1 MAAESTA
8 TAVWEG
14 DLAHGGGRVAPASGA
29 FPEQEVTWASR
40 TSRSAGKTSPEELIA
55 AAHAAC
61 YSMAFSN
68 ALAAGGHAPER
79 VEGSATATLEGEG
92 GPRISTMDLVGRGR
106 GPGVGESAF
115 QGAGAPGQGGVPGI
129 EESAFQEAAAAA
141 KDGCPVSGALK
152 GNVEIRLEATLES

>member
-79 VEGSATATLEGEG
+79 VEVSATATFEVEG
-92 GPRISTMDLVGRGR
+92 GPRISTMDLVVRGR
-106 GPGVGESAF
+106 
-115 QGAGAPGQGGVPGI
+115 VPGI

-152 GNVEIRLEATLES
+152 GNVEIRLDATLES

>member
-8 TAVWEG
+8 NAVWEG

-61 YSMAFSN
+61 YAMAFSN
-68 ALAAGGHAPER
+68 TLAEGGHTPER
-79 VEGSATATLEGEG
+79 VEVSATATFEVEG
-92 GPRISTMDLVGRGR
+92 GPRITTMDLVVRAR
-106 GPGVGESAF
+106 
-115 QGAGAPGQGGVPGI
+115 VPGI
-129 EESAFQEAAAAA
+129 DEPEFQEAAGAA

-152 GNVEIRLEATLES
+152 GNVEIRLDATLEG

>member
-8 TAVWEG
+8 NAVWEG

-29 FPEQEVTWASR
+29 FEKQEVTWASR

-61 YSMAFSN
+61 YAMAFSHT
-68 ALAAGGHAPER
+68 LAEAGHTPER
-79 VEGSATATLEGEG
+79 VEVSATATFDVEG
-92 GPRISTMDLVGRGR
+92 GPRISQMALVVRGR
-106 GPGVGESAF
+106 
-115 QGAGAPGQGGVPGI
+115 VPGI
-129 EESAFQEAAAAA
+129 DESAFQEAANGA

-152 GNVEIRLEATLES
+152 GNVEITLDATLEG

>member
-8 TAVWEG
+8 NAVWEG

-40 TSRSAGKTSPEELIA
+40 TRRSAGKTSPEELIA

-61 YSMAFSN
+61 YAMAFSN
-68 ALAAGGHAPER
+68 TLADGGHTPER
-79 VEGSATATLEGEG
+79 VEVSATATFEVEG
-92 GPRISTMDLVGRGR
+92 GPRITTMDLVVRGR
-106 GPGVGESAF
+106 
-115 QGAGAPGQGGVPGI
+115 VPGI
-129 EESAFQEAAAAA
+129 DESEFQQAAAAA

-152 GNVEIRLEATLES
+152 GNVDIRLDATLEG

>member
-8 TAVWEG
+8 NAVWEG

-29 FPEQEVTWASR
+29 FDEQEVTWASR

-61 YSMAFSN
+61 FAMAFSHT
-68 ALAAGGHAPER
+68 LAEGGHTAER
-79 VEGSATATLEGEG
+79 VEVSATATFDTEG
-92 GPRISTMDLVGRGR
+92 GPRISTMALTVRGR
-106 GPGVGESAF
+106 
-115 QGAGAPGQGGVPGI
+115 VPGI
-129 EESAFQEAAAAA
+129 DEPAFQEAANAA

-152 GNVEIRLEATLES
+152 GNVDITLDATLES

>member
-8 TAVWEG
+8 NAVWEG
-14 DLAHGGGRVAPASGA
+14 DLAHGGGRVAPGSGA

-61 YSMAFSN
+61 YAMAFSHT
-68 ALAAGGHAPER
+68 LAEAGHAPER
-79 VEGSATATLEGEG
+79 VEVSATATFDVEG
-92 GPRISTMDLVGRGR
+92 GPRISTMALVVRGR
-106 GPGVGESAF
+106 
-115 QGAGAPGQGGVPGI
+115 VPGI
-129 EESAFQEAAAAA
+129 EDAAFQEAANGA

-152 GNVEIRLEATLES
+152 GNVEITLDATLES

>member
-8 TAVWEG
+8 NAVWEG

-29 FPEQEVTWASR
+29 FDEQEVTWASR

-61 YSMAFSN
+61 YAMAFSHT
-68 ALAAGGHAPER
+68 LAEGGHTPER
-79 VEGSATATLEGEG
+79 VEVSATATFETEG
-92 GPRISTMDLVGRGR
+92 GPRISTMALVVRGR
-106 GPGVGESAF
+106 
-115 QGAGAPGQGGVPGI
+115 VPGI
-129 EESAFQEAAAAA
+129 EDSAFQEAAGAA

-152 GNVEIRLEATLES
+152 GNVEITLDATLEG

>member
-40 TSRSAGKTSPEELIA
+40 TRRSAGKTSPEELIA

-61 YSMAFSN
+61 YAMAFSN
-68 ALAAGGHAPER
+68 TLAEGGHTPER
-79 VEGSATATLEGEG
+79 LDVSATATFETEG
-92 GPRISTMDLVGRGR
+92 GPRISTMALTVRGR
-106 GPGVGESAF
+106 
-115 QGAGAPGQGGVPGI
+115 VPGI
-129 EESAFQEAAAAA
+129 DEGTFQDAANAA

-152 GNVEIRLEATLES
+152 GNVEITLDATLEG

>member
-8 TAVWEG
+8 NAVWEG

-40 TSRSAGKTSPEELIA
+40 TRRSVGKTSPEELIA

-61 YSMAFSN
+61 YAMAFSN
-68 ALAAGGHAPER
+68 TLADGGHTPER
-79 VEGSATATLEGEG
+79 VEGSATATFEVEG
-92 GPRISTMDLVGRGR
+92 GARITTMDLVVRGR
-106 GPGVGESAF
+106 
-115 QGAGAPGQGGVPGI
+115 VPGI
-129 EESAFQEAAAAA
+129 DESEFQQAAAAA

-152 GNVEIRLEATLES
+152 GNVEIRLDATLES